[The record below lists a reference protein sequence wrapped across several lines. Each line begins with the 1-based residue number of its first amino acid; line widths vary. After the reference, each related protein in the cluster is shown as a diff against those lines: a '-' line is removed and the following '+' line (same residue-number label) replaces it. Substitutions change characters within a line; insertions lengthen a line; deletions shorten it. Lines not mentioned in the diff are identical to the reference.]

1 MAQRESISFYNELT
15 NLLEMENTNAVIG
28 IDLSKIKSRNALSTN
43 PHFFSYYVQQSPD
56 STQPEKI

>member
-28 IDLSKIKSRNALSTN
+28 IDLSKIRKQPNQKTKCSTDTN
-43 PHFFSYYVQQSPD
+43 EESS
-56 STQPEKI
+56 